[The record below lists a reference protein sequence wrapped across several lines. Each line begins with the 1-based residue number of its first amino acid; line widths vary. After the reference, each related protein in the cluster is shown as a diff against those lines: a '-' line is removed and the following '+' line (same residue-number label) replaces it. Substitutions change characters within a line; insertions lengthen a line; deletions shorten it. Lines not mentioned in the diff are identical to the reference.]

1 MLALDAGWG
10 MGKTTFL
17 HMWEPML
24 KDHDF
29 HVVTF
34 NAWQTD
40 FSDEPFL
47 ALWEE
52 LRERLEQLLVDD
64 QAAVRKLTKA
74 AAKVLRFAGQAVFR
88 NLASHVLGATGDQ
101 IATSALA
108 ALADERLTHYGEAKK
123 AFEEFRDALQ
133 AAACTLKE
141 ESDSGWPL
149 VVVIDELDRC
159 RPSYAIELLE
169 LLKHLYSVD
178 GVVFVLAVNRRELV
192 HSVRALY
199 GAKFGA
205 EVYLRRFIDID
216 VHLPDSSRE
225 DLIGSHLDA
234 LQSEIQS
241 INPGTAEAQRIR
253 DLAKSW
259 LVRFFGTPA
268 VDLRTLEQALRRFG
282 LILAMR
288 GGGTKTA
295 VFALILRTLEP
306 DLYYRFLQG
315 TATDADVADALFGRV
330 DQEYRSSTEG
340 QNLETEIILAAV
352 EDDPPLAIE
361 DTSTSSQLLKHY
373 QTLVDGEVPEAA
385 KSPERQ
391 HAHTIVR
398 FVDHALRGRLLR
410 KEREGFRVTVAQ
422 LEMLSPDLLAI

>member
-1 MLALDAGWG
+1 

-74 AAKVLRFAGQAVFR
+74 AAKVLKFAGQTVFK

-101 IATSALA
+101 IAKIALA
-108 ALADERLTHYGEAKK
+108 ALADERLTQYGEAKK
-123 AFEEFRDALQ
+123 AFEEFREALQ

-141 ESDSGWPL
+141 ESDSGSPL

-225 DLIGSHLDA
+225 DLIDSHLDF
-234 LQSEIQS
+234 LQSEIRS
-241 INPGTAEAQRIR
+241 INPGSAAAQQHR
-253 DLAKSW
+253 DFDKDW
-259 LVRFFGTPA
+259 LVRFFGTQA

-282 LILAMR
+282 LMLAMR

-315 TATDADVADALFGRV
+315 TATDADVADALFQRV
-330 DQEYRSSTEG
+330 DEEYRSSYGG

-361 DTSTSSQLLKHY
+361 GGSTSSQLLKHY
-373 QTLVDGEVPEAA
+373 QTLVDGETHEAT

-391 HAHTIVR
+391 HAHTIVS
-398 FVDHALRGRLLR
+398 FVTSAHGNRMVR
-410 KEREGFRVTVAQ
+410 KERDGFRSTAAQ
-422 LEMLSPDLLAI
+422 LEMLSPNLLAI

>member
-1 MLALDAGWG
+1 

-24 KDHDF
+24 KEHGF
-29 HVVTF
+29 HIVTF
-34 NAWQTD
+34 NAWKTD
-40 FSDEPFL
+40 FADEPFL

-64 QAAVRKLTKA
+64 QAAVSKLKKA
-74 AAKVLRFAGQAVFR
+74 AAKVLKFAGQAVVR
-88 NLASHVLGATGDQ
+88 NLAAHVLGATGDQ
-101 IATSALA
+101 IAKSALA
-108 ALADERLTHYGEAKK
+108 ALADERLTQYGEAKK
-123 AFEEFRDALQ
+123 AFEEFREALQ

-141 ESDSGWPL
+141 ESDSGSPL
-149 VVVIDELDRC
+149 AIVIDELDRC
-159 RPSYAIELLE
+159 RPSYAVELLE

-225 DLIGSHLDA
+225 DLIDSHLDS

-241 INPGTAEAQRIR
+241 INPGSAAAQQHR
-253 DLAKSW
+253 DLDKDW
-259 LVRFFGTPA
+259 LVRFFGTQA

-282 LILAMR
+282 LMLAMR

-295 VFALILRTLEP
+295 VFALVLRTLEP

-315 TATDADVADALFGRV
+315 TATDADVADALFQRV
-330 DQEYRSSTEG
+330 DEKYRSSYEG

-361 DTSTSSQLLKHY
+361 GGSTSSQLLKHY
-373 QTLVDGEVPEAA
+373 QTLVDSEAHEA
-385 KSPERQ
+385 TTSPELQ
-391 HAHTIVR
+391 HAHTIVS
-398 FVDHALRGRLLR
+398 FVTSAHRGRLLR
-410 KEREGFRVTVAQ
+410 KELEGFRITVAQ
-422 LEMLSPDLLAI
+422 LEMLSPNLLAI